1 MSKQKAACL
10 KETNQSLKH
19 KIVLKCNHSFQML
32 GSEGRHDL
40 IVCQKI
46 KGILMSQFM
55 TPKYHPIINNASS
68 VKKSIPFSIIFYELF
83 WLVNSA

>member
-19 KIVLKCNHSFQML
+19 KIVLKFNHSL
-32 GSEGRHDL
+32 GSERRHDL

-46 KGILMSQFM
+46 KEILMSQFM
-55 TPKYHPIINNASS
+55 TPKYHPIINNAYGLWMH
-68 VKKSIPFSIIFYELF
+68 FSFSRYELMD
-83 WLVNSA
+83 WNRVDCL